1 MADIA
6 DALEREQAISVTDSY
21 CVSAPAGSGKTELLI
36 QRYLALLPRVAR
48 PEQVLAI
55 TFTRKAAAEMRERVM
70 AALRDAASGTHC
82 DSAHQMRTRELA
94 EAALKA
100 DEERGWH
107 LLRDISRFNIKT
119 IDSFC
124 AGLTR
129 QMPVLSTFGGQANPV
144 DDSTPLY
151 EAAVNELF
159 ARIDSD
165 DAVAADLKAVL
176 LTFDNNWARLKELLV
191 SMLMRRD
198 QWRAYMGVHESA
210 DESES
215 YLINVVQ
222 DIVRET
228 LAELAAAFADYSAE
242 VHELHA
248 FSARNLES
256 EIPVSFPGSEPGDLP
271 AWRAVRKLLLT
282 DKGDW
287 RKKVDKRQGF
297 PAGTGGDSQVYKDRI
312 HALLEH
318 LGQDPALGAQLNNVA
333 TLPEMSAGSEAWQLV
348 VHLSRLLPRLA
359 ASLLLVFRREG
370 SVDHNQVAHSALL
383 ALGDEDAP
391 TDLALRLDYSIEHLL
406 VDEFQDTSINQYEL
420 LEKLTRGWAEHN
432 ALTPDAPRTLMIVGD
447 AMQSIY
453 GFRNANVG
461 LFLKA
466 RSEGFNGVVPT
477 HLELKSNFRSHA
489 GVVDWVNATF
499 ASAFPPSDDIGAG
512 RVRYSPA
519 IAVRDEG
526 PAPAISLDA
535 YRGEDAQLR
544 EAEAIC
550 DCIAA
555 CVADGETDIAVL
567 GRLRRHL
574 EPITSRLK
582 ALGIAYQAQDLDSLA
597 ASPTVVD
604 LMSLCQVLAGDEDRL
619 AFLALLRAP
628 WCGLRLADLHA
639 IANHGEG
646 APLKPLRLVL
656 GDASLDALLS
666 ADGQARIAHVRAALA
681 WADRKRDR
689 LDLRVWVES
698 TWERLGGPRAASTE
712 LALEDAER
720 FLQLLEQAQAEDI
733 GLDPEWLQRKVD
745 QQFMS
750 GGDASAP
757 VQVMTLHK
765 AKGLEFERVFIPRLN
780 GEPRGNSG
788 DLMLW
793 DERTS
798 EGQRTFLL
806 AANDRSASS
815 EPTLYNYL
823 RAQRSEKN
831 RLENVRLL
839 YVGATR
845 AIAHLHLSA
854 TVNWDERKDEPKT
867 PPAASLLRTIWPS
880 FAAGMQVHDSLS
892 HLEEAAAIQPLVRL
906 GADSLPQPVSTV
918 HSTSAGD
925 NRPERSDNHFDRA
938 VGTIV
943 HLALEQLSRRVPL
956 PASASPADHARW
968 RSALLAEG
976 LWGEALERGLAAV
989 DAAIAATLAEGGE
1002 GRWVLS
1008 NEHEVPRS
1016 EWRLSRMTEEGGAQ
1030 DLIVDRTFVE
1040 RDSGVR
1046 WIVDY
1051 KNSQPAPGEVWDA
1064 FTTREAAKYREQLER
1079 YRDTLRA
1086 LGNQPIQCALFFT
1099 ARGVLHT
1106 LPDLAL
1112 EEREH

>member
-1 MADIA
+1 VADIA
-6 DALEREQAISVTDSY
+6 DAQEREQAISVTGSY

-70 AALRDAASGTHC
+70 AALRDAAVGTQC
-82 DSAHQMRTRELA
+82 DSPHQFRTRELA

-100 DEERGWH
+100 DEERDWY

-144 DDSTPLY
+144 DDSAPLY
-151 EAAVNELF
+151 EAAVSELF
-159 ARIDSD
+159 AKIDSD
-165 DAVAADLKAVL
+165 DPVAADLKAVL
-176 LTFDNNWARLKELLV
+176 LNFDNNWARLKELLV

-215 YLINVVQ
+215 YLIDVVQ
-222 DIVRET
+222 EIVRET
-228 LAELAAAFADYSAE
+228 LAELAAAFAEYSAE
-242 VHELHA
+242 IHELHT
-248 FSARNLES
+248 FSAGNLE
-256 EIPVSFPGSEPGDLP
+256 EEVPAGFPGSEPDDLYT
-271 AWRAVRKLLLT
+271 WRALRKLLLKS
-282 DKGDW
+282 DGEW
-287 RKKVDKRQGF
+287 RKQVNVVQGF
-297 PAGTGGDSQVYKDRI
+297 PPGDSEAKDYKDRM
-312 HALLEH
+312 HALLKQ
-318 LGQDPALGAQLNNVA
+318 LGEDKALGAQLDAVA
-333 TLPEMSAGSEAWQLV
+333 SLPEMTQGSDSWQLV

-383 ALGDEDAP
+383 ALGDEDTP

-432 ALTPDAPRTLMIVGD
+432 ALNPDAPRTLMIVGD

-477 HLELKSNFRSHA
+477 NLELKSNFRSNA

-499 ASAFPPSDDIGAG
+499 ASAFPPADDIGAG

-519 IAVRDEG
+519 IAVRDG
-526 PAPAISLDA
+526 GAVPAVSLDA
-535 YRGEDAQLR
+535 YRGEDAQFL

-550 DCIAA
+550 ERIAA

-597 ASPTVVD
+597 TSPTVVD
-604 LMSLCQVLAGDEDRL
+604 LMSLCRVLAGDEDRL

-628 WCGLRLADLHA
+628 WCGLRLADLHT

-646 APLKPLRLVL
+646 APLTPLRLVL
-656 GDASLDALLS
+656 EDASLDAALS
-666 ADGQARIAHVRAALA
+666 ADGRARVSHMRATLA
-681 WADRKRDR
+681 WAERTRDR
-689 LDLRVWVES
+689 RDLRVWVES
-698 TWERLGGPRAASTE
+698 AWERLGGPRSASTS

-780 GEPRGNSG
+780 GEPRGDSG

-793 DERTS
+793 DERTN

-806 AANDRSASS
+806 AANDRSANT

-823 RAQRSEKN
+823 RAQRSEKS

-845 AIAHLHLSA
+845 AIAHLHLSG
-854 TVNWDERKDEPKT
+854 TVNWDERKDEPKL

-880 FAAGMQVHDSLS
+880 FAGGMQLHDSQS
-892 HLEEAAAIQPLVRL
+892 QVEEGVAIAPLVRL
-906 GADSLPQPVSTV
+906 CADSLPKPVGAEDAAT
-918 HSTSAGD
+918 AED

-956 PASASPADHARW
+956 PGSASAADLARW

-976 LWGEALERGLAAV
+976 LWGDALERGIAAV
-989 DAAIAATLAEGGE
+989 STAVASTLAEGGE

-1008 NEHEVPRS
+1008 AEHEAPRS
-1016 EWRLSRMTEEGGAQ
+1016 EWRLSRATEKGGAQ
-1030 DLIVDRTFVE
+1030 DLIVDRTFIE
-1040 RDSGVR
+1040 RESGVR

-1051 KNSQPAPGEVWDA
+1051 KNSQPAPGEAWEA
-1064 FTTREAAKYREQLER
+1064 FTSREAAKYREQLER

-1106 LPDLAL
+1106 LPELAL
-1112 EEREH
+1112 DGSGH